1 MKEVAVV
8 MKRCSKLFLAIL
20 LACGS
25 TAFAGTDPAGVAGQ
39 CDESGSLGRRRA
51 VIAGSRLG
59 VRLQGLTPQL
69 AEYFGLSRPA
79 GALISIVEEKS
90 PAEEA
95 GLKAGDIIISVGGER
110 VEDPSDATLTIW
122 RKPSGP
128 VEIVVVR
135 DKQEMTFTAKLEK
148 GARTWVLMPGKVRE
162 VTFLPP
168 RLVTPAFKFKAA
180 GYTFRTISKPV
191 VRARPPRVLKLKRE
205 KPKIKVAPAR
215 ARRGTILL

>member
-1 MKEVAVV
+1 
-8 MKRCSKLFLAIL
+8 
-20 LACGS
+20 
-25 TAFAGTDPAGVAGQ
+25 
-39 CDESGSLGRRRA
+39 

-128 VEIVVVR
+128 IEIVVVR

-148 GARTWVLMPGKVRE
+148 SARTWVLMPGKVRE
-162 VTFLPP
+162 VTILPP
-168 RLVTPAFKFKAA
+168 RLVTPAVKFKGP
-180 GYTFRTISKPV
+180 GYTFRSFRAISKPV
-191 VRARPPRVLKLKRE
+191 VRVRPPRVLKLKKE
-205 KPKIKVAPAR
+205 KPKIKVAPVR